1 MFRCW
6 AAKTRM
12 MNKLFETFLKGVPLF
27 IKAAILFGLFLTSL
41 YSFILFH
48 SLAEIFSIVIG
59 CSIFILAWNSRRR
72 LDSDYL
78 IFLGIAYLFVS
89 GLDLIHTLAYKGM
102 RVFPGYD
109 ANLPTQL
116 WIAARYVQALSMLI
130 FPVFLRRKLNLY
142 LTFLEYGV
150 VTFLLLWTIFT
161 GVFPA
166 CFVEG
171 VGLTPFKKVSEYI
184 ISLIF
189 VASAVVLFRKR
200 EAFDPKVMSWLIAS
214 LVLTIGAELAFTFY
228 ISVYDFSNLIGHFLK
243 IVAFY
248 LIYKAITEMGLE
260 KPHQLLFRNL
270 KQSETA
276 LRNALEEVER
286 LAITDSL
293 TGLYSRRHLFEL
305 AAHEFQRA
313 RRYQLP
319 LSVMMVDIDEFK
331 RVNDTHGHAIGD
343 QVLQKVAERCRKELR
358 EVDVIGRYGGDE
370 FVALLPETGL
380 SAAGQVAE
388 RLRKNI
394 AERTL
399 DTKAGRITVTVSLGI
414 ALLDDGHLTPES
426 LLDQA
431 DQALY
436 AAKQNGRNQ
445 VWSPLGAYPSI

>member
-1 MFRCW
+1 M
-6 AAKTRM
+6 
-12 MNKLFETFLKGVPLF
+12 G
-27 IKAAILFGLFLTSL
+27 
-41 YSFILFH
+41 
-48 SLAEIFSIVIG
+48 
-59 CSIFILAWNSRRR
+59 
-72 LDSDYL
+72 
-78 IFLGIAYLFVS
+78 
-89 GLDLIHTLAYKGM
+89 
-102 RVFPGYD
+102 VFPGYD
-109 ANLPTQL
+109 ADLSTQL
-116 WIAARYVQALSMLI
+116 WIVARYVQALSMLI
-130 FPVFLRRKLNLY
+130 FPLFLRRKLNVS
-142 LTFLEYGV
+142 LTFLGYGV
-150 VTFLLLWTIFT
+150 VTSLLLWAIFAR
-161 GVFPA
+161 VFPT

-228 ISVYDFSNLIGHFLK
+228 ISVYDFSNLIGHFFK

-293 TGLYSRRHLFEL
+293 TGLYNHRHLFEL
-305 AAHEFQRA
+305 AGREFQRA

-331 RVNDTHGHAIGD
+331 RVNDTYGHAMGD
-343 QVLQKVAERCRKELR
+343 QILQGVAECCRKELR

-370 FVALLPETGL
+370 FVAILPETVL
-380 SAAGQVAE
+380 SAACQVGE
-388 RLRKNI
+388 RLRKSI
-394 AERTL
+394 AEKTL
-399 DTKAGRITVTVSLGI
+399 NTKAGRITVTVSLGI
-414 ALLDDGHLTPES
+414 AVLDDQHLSPES
-426 LLDQA
+426 LLDRA

-436 AAKQNGRNQ
+436 VAKQNGRNR
-445 VWSPLGAYPSI
+445 VWSQFGAYPDI

>member
-1 MFRCW
+1 
-6 AAKTRM
+6 
-12 MNKLFETFLKGVPLF
+12 MNKLFEIFLKGLPLAL
-27 IKAAILFGLFLTSL
+27 KGAILFGLFLTSL
-41 YSFILFH
+41 YSYILFH

-72 LDSDYL
+72 LDNDHL
-78 IFLGIAYLFVS
+78 LFLGIAYLFVS

-102 RVFPGYD
+102 GMFPGYD
-109 ANLPTQL
+109 TNLPTQL

-130 FPVFLRRKLNLY
+130 FPVFLRRKLHVY
-142 LTFLEYGV
+142 LVFPGYAV
-150 VTFLLLWTIFT
+150 ATFLLLWAIFT

-171 VGLTPFKKVSEYI
+171 AGLTSFKKVSEYI

-228 ISVYDFSNLIGHFLK
+228 ISVYDFSNLIGHFFK

-293 TGLYSRRHLFEL
+293 TSLYNRRHLFEL
-305 AAHEFQRA
+305 ADREFQRA
-313 RRYQLP
+313 RRYRLP
-319 LSVMMVDIDEFK
+319 LAVMMVDIDEFK
-331 RVNDTHGHAIGD
+331 RVNDTYGHAIGD
-343 QVLQKVAERCRKELR
+343 QVLQRVAECCRKELR
-358 EVDVIGRYGGDE
+358 GVDVIGRYGGDE

-380 SAAGQVAE
+380 SAACQVAE
-388 RLRKNI
+388 RLRKTI
-394 AERTL
+394 AERVL
-399 DTKAGRITVTVSLGI
+399 DTKAGRVTITVSLGI
-414 ALLDDGHLTPES
+414 AVLDDDHLTPET
-426 LLDQA
+426 LLDHA
-431 DQALY
+431 DQSLY
-436 AAKQNGRNQ
+436 RAKQNGRNR
-445 VWSPLGAYPSI
+445 VWSQSGAYPNI

>member
-1 MFRCW
+1 
-6 AAKTRM
+6 
-12 MNKLFETFLKGVPLF
+12 
-27 IKAAILFGLFLTSL
+27 
-41 YSFILFH
+41 
-48 SLAEIFSIVIG
+48 
-59 CSIFILAWNSRRR
+59 
-72 LDSDYL
+72 
-78 IFLGIAYLFVS
+78 
-89 GLDLIHTLAYKGM
+89 
-102 RVFPGYD
+102 
-109 ANLPTQL
+109 
-116 WIAARYVQALSMLI
+116 MLI
-130 FPVFLRRKLNLY
+130 FPLFLRRKLNVY
-142 LTFLEYGV
+142 LTFLAFGL
-150 VTFLLLWTIFT
+150 VTFLLLWAIFA

-171 VGLTPFKKVSEYI
+171 AGLTPFKKVSEYI
-184 ISLIF
+184 ISMIF
-189 VASAVVLFRKR
+189 VASAVVLFRRR
-200 EAFDPKVMSWLIAS
+200 EAFDPKVMTWLIGS
-214 LVLTIGAELAFTFY
+214 LLLTIGAELVFTFY

-260 KPHQLLFRNL
+260 RPHQLLFRNL

-293 TGLYSRRHLFEL
+293 TGLYNHRHLFEL
-305 AAHEFQRA
+305 AGREFQRA

-331 RVNDTHGHAIGD
+331 QVNDTHGHAIGD
-343 QVLQKVAERCRKELR
+343 QVLQGVAECCRKELR
-358 EVDVIGRYGGDE
+358 EVDVIARYGGDE

-380 SAAGQVAE
+380 SAACQVAE

-414 ALLDDGHLTPES
+414 AVLDDEHLTAES
-426 LLDQA
+426 LIDRA

-436 AAKQNGRNQ
+436 VAKKNGRNR
-445 VWSPLGAYPSI
+445 VWSQLGAYPDL

>member
-1 MFRCW
+1 
-6 AAKTRM
+6 
-12 MNKLFETFLKGVPLF
+12 
-27 IKAAILFGLFLTSL
+27 
-41 YSFILFH
+41 
-48 SLAEIFSIVIG
+48 
-59 CSIFILAWNSRRR
+59 
-72 LDSDYL
+72 
-78 IFLGIAYLFVS
+78 
-89 GLDLIHTLAYKGM
+89 
-102 RVFPGYD
+102 
-109 ANLPTQL
+109 
-116 WIAARYVQALSMLI
+116 
-130 FPVFLRRKLNLY
+130 
-142 LTFLEYGV
+142 LTFLGYAV
-150 VTFLLLWTIFT
+150 VTSLLLWTIFA
-161 GVFPA
+161 GIFPA

-200 EAFDPKVMSWLIAS
+200 EAFDPKVMSWLIMS

-228 ISVYDFSNLIGHFLK
+228 ISVYGFSNLIGHFFK

-293 TGLYSRRHLFEL
+293 TGLYNHRHLFEL
-305 AAHEFQRA
+305 AGRELQRA

-331 RVNDTHGHAIGD
+331 RVNDTYGHAMGD
-343 QVLQKVAERCRKELR
+343 QVLQGIAECCRKELR

-380 SAAGQVAE
+380 SAACQVAE
-388 RLRKNI
+388 RLRKSI
-394 AERTL
+394 AERMI
-399 DTKAGRITVTVSLGI
+399 DTKAGRITVTASLGI
-414 ALLDDGHLTPES
+414 AVLDDEHPTPES
-426 LLDQA
+426 LLDRA

-436 AAKQNGRNQ
+436 VAKQNGRNRI
-445 VWSPLGAYPSI
+445 WSQFGACSDI

>member
-1 MFRCW
+1 
-6 AAKTRM
+6 
-12 MNKLFETFLKGVPLF
+12 V
-27 IKAAILFGLFLTSL
+27 
-41 YSFILFH
+41 
-48 SLAEIFSIVIG
+48 
-59 CSIFILAWNSRRR
+59 
-72 LDSDYL
+72 
-78 IFLGIAYLFVS
+78 
-89 GLDLIHTLAYKGM
+89 
-102 RVFPGYD
+102 
-109 ANLPTQL
+109 
-116 WIAARYVQALSMLI
+116 
-130 FPVFLRRKLNLY
+130 
-142 LTFLEYGV
+142 
-150 VTFLLLWTIFT
+150 
-161 GVFPA
+161 
-166 CFVEG
+166 
-171 VGLTPFKKVSEYI
+171 
-184 ISLIF
+184 
-189 VASAVVLFRKR
+189 SAVVLFRKR
-200 EAFDPKVMSWLIAS
+200 EAFDPKVMSWLIMS

-228 ISVYDFSNLIGHFLK
+228 VSVYGFYNLIGHLFK

-276 LRNALEEVER
+276 LRNALEEVQR

-305 AAHEFQRA
+305 AGHEFQRA

-343 QVLQKVAERCRKELR
+343 QVLQGVAERCRKELR

-370 FVALLPETGL
+370 FTALLPETGL
-380 SAAGQVAE
+380 SAACQVAE

-414 ALLDDGHLTPES
+414 AVLGDEHLTPES
-426 LLDQA
+426 LLDRA

-436 AAKQNGRNQ
+436 AAKQNGRNR
-445 VWSPLGAYPSI
+445 VWSPLGAYPVI

>member
-1 MFRCW
+1 
-6 AAKTRM
+6 
-12 MNKLFETFLKGVPLF
+12 MNKLFEIFLKGLPLVL
-27 IKAAILFGLFLTSL
+27 KGAILFGLFLTSL
-41 YSFILFH
+41 YSYILFH

-72 LDSDYL
+72 LDNDHL
-78 IFLGIAYLFVS
+78 LFLGIAYLFVS
-89 GLDLIHTLAYKGM
+89 GLDLIHTLAYTGM
-102 RVFPGYD
+102 GMFPGYD
-109 ANLPTQL
+109 TNLPTQL

-130 FPVFLRRKLNLY
+130 FPVFLRRKLHVY
-142 LTFLEYGV
+142 LVFPGYTA
-150 VTFLLLWTIFT
+150 VTFLLLWAVFT
-161 GVFPA
+161 GIFPA

-171 VGLTPFKKVSEYI
+171 AGLTPFKKVSEYI

-200 EAFDPKVMSWLIAS
+200 EAFEPKVMTWLIVS

-228 ISVYDFSNLIGHFLK
+228 ISVYDFSNLIGHFFK

-276 LRNALEEVER
+276 LRNALQEVER

-293 TGLYSRRHLFEL
+293 TSLYNRRHLFEL
-305 AAHEFQRA
+305 ADREFQRA

-331 RVNDTHGHAIGD
+331 RVNDTYGHAIGD
-343 QVLQKVAERCRKELR
+343 QVLQGVAECCRKELR
-358 EVDVIGRYGGDE
+358 GVDVIGRYGGDE

-380 SAAGQVAE
+380 SEACQVAE
-388 RLRKNI
+388 RLRKTI
-394 AERTL
+394 AERVL
-399 DTKAGRITVTVSLGI
+399 DTKAGRVTVTVSLGI
-414 ALLDDGHLTPES
+414 AVLDDDQLTPET
-426 LLDQA
+426 LLDHA
-431 DQALY
+431 DQSLY
-436 AAKQNGRNQ
+436 RAKQNGRNR
-445 VWSPLGAYPSI
+445 VWSQSGAYPNI

>member
-1 MFRCW
+1 
-6 AAKTRM
+6 M
-12 MNKLFETFLKGVPLF
+12 MNKLFEIFLKGLPLAL
-27 IKAAILFGLFLTSL
+27 KGAILFGLFLTSL
-41 YSFILFH
+41 YSYILFH

-72 LDSDYL
+72 LDNDHL
-78 IFLGIAYLFVS
+78 LFLGIAYLFVS

-102 RVFPGYD
+102 GMFPGYD
-109 ANLPTQL
+109 TNLPTQL

-130 FPVFLRRKLNLY
+130 FPVFLRRKLHVY
-142 LTFLEYGV
+142 LVFPGYAV
-150 VTFLLLWTIFT
+150 ATFLLLWAIFT

-171 VGLTPFKKVSEYI
+171 AGLTSFKKVSEYI

-228 ISVYDFSNLIGHFLK
+228 ISVYDFSNLIGHFFK

-293 TGLYSRRHLFEL
+293 TSLYNRRHLFEL
-305 AAHEFQRA
+305 ADREFQRA
-313 RRYQLP
+313 RRYRLP
-319 LSVMMVDIDEFK
+319 LAVMMVDIDEFK
-331 RVNDTHGHAIGD
+331 RVNDTYGHAIGD
-343 QVLQKVAERCRKELR
+343 QVLQRVAECCRKELR
-358 EVDVIGRYGGDE
+358 GVDVIGRYGGDE

-380 SAAGQVAE
+380 SAACQVAE
-388 RLRKNI
+388 RLRKTV
-394 AERTL
+394 AERVL
-399 DTKAGRITVTVSLGI
+399 DTKAGRVTVTVSLGI
-414 ALLDDGHLTPES
+414 AVLDDDHLTPET
-426 LLDQA
+426 LLDHA
-431 DQALY
+431 DQSLY
-436 AAKQNGRNQ
+436 RAKQNGRNR
-445 VWSPLGAYPSI
+445 VWNQFGAYPDT

>member
-1 MFRCW
+1 M
-6 AAKTRM
+6 T
-12 MNKLFETFLKGVPLF
+12 NKLFETLLKGAPLVV
-27 IKAAILFGLFLTSL
+27 KGAILFGLFLTSL
-41 YSFILFH
+41 YSYILFH
-48 SLAEIFSIVIG
+48 SLTEIFSIVIG

-72 LDSDYL
+72 LDNDFL
-78 IFLGIAYLFVS
+78 LFLGIAYLFVS

-102 RVFPGYD
+102 EVFPGYD

-116 WIAARYVQALSMLI
+116 WIVARYVQALSMLI
-130 FPVFLRRKLNLY
+130 FPLFLRRKLNVY
-142 LTFLEYGV
+142 LTYLGYGA
-150 VTFLLLWTIFT
+150 VTFLLLWAIFAR
-161 GVFPA
+161 VFPA

-200 EAFDPKVMSWLIAS
+200 EAFDPKVMRCLIGS
-214 LVLTIGAELAFTFY
+214 LVLSVGAELAFTFY
-228 ISVYDFSNLIGHFLK
+228 ISVYDFSNLFGHFLK

-270 KQSETA
+270 KQNETA

-293 TGLYSRRHLFEL
+293 TGLYNHRHLFEL
-305 AAHEFQRA
+305 AGREFQRA

-331 RVNDTHGHAIGD
+331 RVNDTYGHAIGD
-343 QVLQKVAERCRKELR
+343 QVLQGVSESCRKELR

-380 SAAGQVAE
+380 SAACQVAE
-388 RLRKNI
+388 RLRKSI
-394 AERTL
+394 AEKVL
-399 DTKAGRITVTVSLGI
+399 DTKAGQITVTVSLGI
-414 ALLDDGHLTPES
+414 AVLDDEHLTPET
-426 LLDQA
+426 LIDRA

-436 AAKQNGRNQ
+436 VAKHNGRNR
-445 VWSPLGAYPSI
+445 VWSQWGAYPDI